1 MAPVKKK
8 SEKLNRQGAV
18 LIVSM
23 IFVLIFSALAVS
35 MAVMSGTN
43 VQLSSNQHK
52 VGCALASTESGLD
65 VMRYWLN
72 QVTFPSYIAPSKYFS
87 EIIDTLQS
95 DLSDNNITNIT
106 VKNNGI
112 IPTVPLDSATGQAF
126 EAEILIDANNTDILH
141 LLATGGND
149 ITRTIRVQYNIEP
162 YVYPIFDYGLATKG
176 PVHFLGNP
184 TVNGVNSNGEADIF
198 IESNS
203 NNLAMLVTGNC
214 NFDGDITVANSA
226 ANVALMGAVQIAG
239 DAGQTAIDN
248 HISIGADPPQF
259 PIPDTQHFEQYA
271 TGPVIDSSTD
281 LSSPGMVLTN
291 ATIASGTDPN
301 FLGNVIIEGIL
312 YIKQPNKVTFSGN
325 VDSRGMIVAE
335 GDPNFAGP
343 NNSIS
348 FLGNFATNPV
358 PAGVQFDG
366 IRQEEGSS
374 ILAPACSVTFAG
386 NFSALSGVMA
396 VSGAYFTG
404 NVNAVVE
411 GTIIN
416 YSNNPT
422 VIEGNAVLNF
432 DRSANIEIPAG
443 FDTHRILTYNP
454 ASYEMIHQ

>member
-1 MAPVKKK
+1 MAPVKK
-8 SEKLNRQGAV
+8 SEKPSRKGTV
-18 LIVSM
+18 LIACM
-23 IFVLIFSALAVS
+23 IFVLIFAALAVS
-35 MAVMSGTN
+35 MATMSGTN
-43 VQLSSNQHK
+43 VQLASNQHK

-72 QVTFPSYIAPSKYFS
+72 QVTFPSYVTPSKYFS
-87 EIIDTLQS
+87 EIVDTLQS
-95 DLSDNNITNIT
+95 DLSTNNITNIT
-106 VKNNGI
+106 VKNNGS
-112 IPTVPLDSATGQAF
+112 IPTVPLDSATGQSF
-126 EAEILIDANNTDILH
+126 KCEISIDPNNSDIL
-141 LLATGGND
+141 LLSTTGGKD

-184 TVNGVNSNGEADIF
+184 KVNGVNSNDEADIF

-203 NNLAMLVTGNC
+203 NNLAMLVTGNL

-226 ANVALMGAVQIAG
+226 ANVALMGDVQIAG
-239 DAGQTAIDN
+239 DTGQTAIDN
-248 HISIGADPPQF
+248 HIDIGADPPQF
-259 PIPDTQHFEQYA
+259 PIPNVDYFEQFA
-271 TGPVIDSSTD
+271 TGTVIDSSTD
-281 LSSPGMVLTN
+281 LSAPGMVLTN
-291 ATIASGTDPN
+291 AKIAPGTNPN

-312 YIKQPNKVTFSGN
+312 YIEQPNVVTFSQN

-358 PAGVQFDG
+358 PTGVQFDA

-374 ILAPACSVTFAG
+374 ILAPAFSVEFAG

-396 VSGAYFTG
+396 VSGAHFSG

-422 VIEGNAVLNF
+422 VIEGNSTLNF
-432 DRSANIEIPAG
+432 DRSANVEVPAG

-454 ASYEMIHQ
+454 TSYEMLHQ